1 MARTCV
7 CVRPVIVPMT
17 ISFSADGNYFSL
29 HDKNKQIFYMTRH
42 SISRHSQL
50 HSSAQHYVPPICRRL
65 IIFDRLLTLTLNF
78 LHFWSA
84 RFLLHISKLQD
95 NRRRNKKNSLKN
107 GQESFLSLLANH
119 SSFFMTSLMSLLITT
134 VFGTKSSVSFRKDP
148 PSDVKYRDVRI

>member
-95 NRRRNKKNSLKN
+95 NRRRNKKKLSQKWTGVLFIFACKSLIFFHDFSD
-107 GQESFLSLLANH
+107 EPLNH
-119 SSFFMTSLMSLLITT
+119 HRIWNQVISFF
-134 VFGTKSSVSFRKDP
+134 
-148 PSDVKYRDVRI
+148 